1 MKQLADMTPE
11 EVLAERDRRDERRRR
26 GLPLIETETPLE
38 VATRLIEED
47 NRLEKAIQADVI
59 KLYRRFGCVIYS
71 LSQPRATKQTPGLGD
86 LFGFTPMIYI
96 QPSRLAFWHE
106 TKTVVGKLRP
116 DQREFH
122 EFCLETAGGCRHVVG
137 GLLAAE
143 EFLVHV
149 GVCDRLP
156 DGSLSRRKW

>member
-1 MKQLADMTPE
+1 MSPD
-11 EVLAERDRRDERRRR
+11 EVRAEVNRRADRRRQ
-26 GLPLIETETPLE
+26 GLPLHETETPLQ

-106 TKTVVGKLRP
+106 TKTAVGKLRP

-149 GVCDRLP
+149 GVCDRNC
-156 DGSLSRRKW
+156 DGALSRRKW